1 MPLFI
6 QRRTGCCPAATYRAL
21 LLGSLVA
28 IVAIVPL
35 GLHPGLQTA
44 QAQEYPGRPIRIIAP
59 STPGGGFDLVARVLG
74 NQLSQQMGQQ
84 IVVENRPGGGT
95 LLGTQT
101 IARAPADGYH
111 LLVGGLSNFA
121 LNMGLYK
128 QPGYDPV
135 ADFVPLRIVV
145 SHSYTLIA
153 RKDLAQSTLK
163 DVFAF
168 ARANPG
174 KLTIGSSGPGS
185 GQYILAMF
193 VRSLGNVDIL
203 MVPYKG
209 AQPVYQ
215 DLLAGRV
222 DLFFDNSTTTRS
234 YLQSGQAKALAVSS
248 RQRAPDAPQV
258 PTINETGAFQLE
270 METWFG
276 WFAPAKTPPAVVER
290 LRAELDKATQLA
302 EIRTRLEQ
310 NAGRSL
316 RMSSAESEAFV
327 KAEVSKWTG
336 LMKQAGIVP
345 E

>member
-44 QAQEYPGRPIRIIAP
+44 QAQEYPSRPIRIIAP

-111 LLVGGLSNFA
+111 LLVGGFA
-121 LNMGLYK
+121 IVPAMSK
-128 QPGYDPV
+128 VRYDPV

>member
-1 MPLFI
+1 MTLFAQ
-6 QRRTGCCPAATYRAL
+6 QRNTARRQGWLPGAVLAISAV
-21 LLGSLVA
+21 LLGSL
-28 IVAIVPL
+28 L
-35 GLHPGLQTA
+35 SGLHSAPT
-44 QAQEYPGRPIRIIAP
+44 QAQEYPARPIRIIAP

-135 ADFVPLRIVV
+135 ADFIPLRIVV

-193 VRSLGNVDIL
+193 VRGLGNVDIL

-222 DLFFDNSTTTRS
+222 DLFFDNSTTTRP
-234 YLQSGQAKALAVSS
+234 YLQSGQA
-248 RQRAPDAPQV
+248 
-258 PTINETGAFQLE
+258 
-270 METWFG
+270 
-276 WFAPAKTPPAVVER
+276 
-290 LRAELDKATQLA
+290 
-302 EIRTRLEQ
+302 
-310 NAGRSL
+310 
-316 RMSSAESEAFV
+316 
-327 KAEVSKWTG
+327 KWTG